1 MNNVEA
7 HIEALL
13 QLLHGA
19 QSEECLLWIDP
30 AQQDVFA
37 GHPLV
42 EARRVRV
49 PIQHANFDPTLAHYL
64 VPINVAKYEDAEL
77 FSQSVHF
84 AWQAWQMPSL
94 LARNGQPVCGWVM
107 SDAPA
112 PELAAH
118 WGQRCS
124 LHWVDT
130 QRLRLRFHDP
140 SVREWLWPILSPTQ
154 RLQLLGPAQGL
165 LSLGR
170 QLQIV
175 EHTQDANAPIP
186 NEIEALAISDA
197 QWSQINDYA
206 TLHGAWLDY
215 CELDEKHRLTLE
227 GAPSHWV
234 ANTLSALQQA
244 SYFGIADP
252 QDRRLFAL
260 HALQFGSTFY
270 LNPKLQSAWAHTQRG
285 DFYSEALEAA
295 MQQPVDQLA
304 GFLEKGKNNVEEK

>member
-7 HIEALL
+7 HIETLL
-13 QLLHGA
+13 QRLHGA

-30 AQQDVFA
+30 AQQDIFA

-42 EARRVRV
+42 EARRIRV
-49 PIQHANFDPTLAHYL
+49 PIQHANFDPTLAPYL
-64 VPINVAKYEDAEL
+64 VPINVAKYEDADL
-77 FSQSVHF
+77 FGQSVSF

-112 PELAAH
+112 TELAVH
-118 WGQRCS
+118 WGRRCS
-124 LHWVDT
+124 LHWVGT

-140 SVREWLWPILSPTQ
+140 SVREWLWPILSVTQ

-175 EHTQDANAPIP
+175 EHRQDASAPTL
-186 NEIEALAISDA
+186 NEIEALGISDA

-215 CELDEKHRLTLE
+215 CELDETHRLTLG
-227 GAPSHWV
+227 GAPSYWV
-234 ANTLSALQQA
+234 ADTLSALQQA
-244 SYFGIADP
+244 SHFGIADP

-270 LNPKLQSAWAHTQRG
+270 LHPKLQAVWSRTRQG
-285 DFYSEALEAA
+285 DFYGGALEDA
-295 MQQPVDQLA
+295 MQQSANQLA
-304 GFLEKGKNNVEEK
+304 GFLEKEKGDAGN